1 MIKTRSFPF
10 AFQLFGEY
18 AHWNV
23 LFSLLTDSRSRDCVH
38 TLQTSSLSSG
48 VDFSA
53 MNYNTYK
60 VCSLSA
66 FTSSSGLPVA
76 FSGWGL
82 RYTWDT
88 KSIFVVQKILLYKY
102 WCYNGNLRVYQILHE
117 LGLHG
122 AIKLSDK
129 LTLNL
134 NSHYFYK
141 KHIYIESISSGN
153 VRLESKA
160 SIILPRTPITLI
172 ITWSSIFTTMSSY

>member
-18 AHWNV
+18 AHWNFFYFH
-23 LFSLLTDSRSRDCVH
+23 FSQTLALETCVH
-38 TLQTSSLSSG
+38 TLQTSLLSSG

-66 FTSSSGLPVA
+66 FTLSSGPPIA

-141 KHIYIESISSGN
+141 KHIEYI
-153 VRLESKA
+153 
-160 SIILPRTPITLI
+160 
-172 ITWSSIFTTMSSY
+172 